1 MIDLSENLQDNR
13 KEAPPTH
20 IGMTT
25 ENVVR
30 EFPMRWLDEV
40 DQHGNFVPHFDST
53 AHHFGIGIYKDGSI
67 SCGFQIDA
75 TDPQFLSQPAADI
88 THNNLQA
95 ALTAVEKGDNLHFLW
110 NTIDEDQTTL
120 SIYEHDRD
128 GLETHPIQAKI
139 RKDTLENVKAR
150 LQTGELKSI
159 RAYCFLNLP
168 YETKEHKAPRNAK
181 ASNTL
186 GDHLFSNFKSLS
198 AAITNLGSLTRT
210 RTEEVELQHLHER
223 IQIAIRK
230 LKSYMNAMAT
240 CPGVSVKPANA
251 ADYTRL
257 LYRIWSPS
265 HWQREKLEGSIDLQ
279 SLFRNS
285 IYSFPQFVVQ
295 DDIKDT
301 WGWQF
306 KTGKHYHR
314 ILSLRIQPEH
324 ADIGWM
330 VGCMGQQENNE
341 IYNSQY
347 SLIVKP
353 ANASE
358 SYQAL
363 AKQLK
368 YFTGLYR
375 HDPQNNKNVK
385 AYIEDIES
393 QLEKLSRS
401 EGSFVFSVVLMVHIW
416 HENTSILT
424 EWENSLC
431 RAFSVPPLKAK
442 ISIEQLN
449 SLPYCLTNFTPGFT
463 RDPDDYRKFIY
474 RSVELATHIPLMGA
488 SDGFVQVKPTGRR
501 SPRLFE
507 THRNTLFAQYDFAR
521 GRVNSWG
528 GASVGV
534 MGSGKSMYYNMKVAA
549 LLSPLNKVII
559 IDAAQS
565 PSFRA
570 LCSLLNGNLNQISL
584 RDTEKCVCTNP
595 LFTEFLPNGHF
606 RNPSPDEIVRIT
618 NIIEPM
624 VRRSHTEQLNN
635 FERSCLSNAIS
646 MAFDHR
652 KTSEGRVYLRMVADA
667 LTDISRS
674 DRSSIN
680 QRVYDMAT
688 QLRNQWCWPNGPY
701 QYFVDGDST
710 RTREN
715 DLTVYELQGLDETPD
730 LKAVMAATYFNHIQT
745 ISARNQTEEADA
757 LSTITVIADEVANL
771 LLDPV
776 MAKSFSN
783 LSRKQRA
790 QNVSLHNLTQFMSD
804 FEKLVIYSDPKSGTS
819 TIDTESNDILGNTTW
834 YQLFKHAPGDVE
846 STKRLLQLTDD
857 QAQEL
862 ASLET
867 IPGQARQMIQYTR
880 LINGNAF
887 NKLLIRPTRF
897 ELCAFSSDAEDRARK
912 NTVRNRLER
921 EWVESTNRRTHRE
934 SAVNRLENLGFQEA
948 DTLRDEQLLELLTII
963 ECQ

>member
-1 MIDLSENLQDNR
+1 MIDLSENLQENR

-20 IGMTT
+20 TGMTT
-25 ENVVR
+25 ENVVG

-40 DQHGNFVPHFDST
+40 DQNGNFVPEFDSG
-53 AHHFGIGIYKDGSI
+53 APNFGIGIYKDGSI

-75 TDPQFLSQPAADI
+75 TDPEFLSQAAADI

-95 ALTAVEKGDNLHFLW
+95 TLTGIDRVDHLHFLW
-110 NTIDEDQTTL
+110 NTIDEDQATL

-128 GLETHPIQAKI
+128 GLETQPVQTKI
-139 RKDTLENVKAR
+139 RKDTLDSVKAR

-168 YETKEHKAPRNAK
+168 YETKDHKAP
-181 ASNTL
+181 SNTKTSTSL
-186 GDHLFSNFKSLS
+186 ADHFFGNFKSLS
-198 AAITNLGSLTRT
+198 DAISSLGALTRT
-210 RTEEVELQHLHER
+210 QTEEVELQHLYSR

-230 LKSYMNAMAT
+230 IKSHMYAMAT
-240 CPGVSVKPANA
+240 CPGVTVKPANA
-251 ADYTRL
+251 TEYTRL
-257 LYRIWSPS
+257 VYRIWSPS
-265 HWQREKLEGSIDLQ
+265 HWQREKLDDTINIQALY
-279 SLFRNS
+279 RNS
-285 IYSFPQFVVQ
+285 IYSFPQVVVQ

-306 KTGKHYHR
+306 KTGKYFHR

-341 IYNSQY
+341 IFNSQY

-353 ANASE
+353 ASVNE

-363 AKQLK
+363 SKQLRI
-368 YFTGLYR
+368 FRGLYNS
-375 HDPQNNKNVK
+375 DPDKHKNVK
-385 AYIEDIES
+385 AVVEDLEN

-401 EGSFVFSVVLMVHIW
+401 EGSYVFQVVLMIHIW
-416 HENTSILT
+416 HEDTHVLT
-424 EWENSLC
+424 EWENSLS

-442 ISIEQLN
+442 ISVEQLN

-474 RSVELATHIPLMGA
+474 RSIELATHIPLMGA
-488 SDGFVQVKPTGRR
+488 SDGFVQAKSKGRR
-501 SPRLFE
+501 SPRIFE

-528 GASVGV
+528 GAAVGIP
-534 MGSGKSMYYNMKVAA
+534 GSGKSMYYNMKVAA
-549 LLSPLNKVII
+549 LLSPVNKAII
-559 IDAAQS
+559 IDAAQT

-570 LCSLLNGNLNQISL
+570 LCSLLNGSLNQISL

-595 LFTEFLPNGHF
+595 LFTEFLPNGTF
-606 RNPSPDEIVRIT
+606 RNPNPDELVRFT

-624 VRRSHTEQLNN
+624 VRRNSSQPLDN
-635 FERSCLSNAIS
+635 FERSCLSNAIT

-652 KTSEGRVYLRMVADA
+652 KNSEGRVYLRMVADA
-667 LTDISRS
+667 LTDISRT
-674 DRSSIN
+674 DRASIN
-680 QRVYDMAT
+680 IRASEMAQ

-745 ISARNQTEEADA
+745 ISAKNQTEDEDT
-757 LSTITVIADEVANL
+757 LSTITIVADEVASL
-771 LLDPV
+771 LLDPI

-783 LSRKQRA
+783 LSRKSRA
-790 QNVSLHNLTQFMSD
+790 QNISLHCLTQFMSD
-804 FEKLVIYSDPKSGTS
+804 FEKLVVFSDPKSGTS
-819 TIDTESNDILGNTTW
+819 AIDMESNDILGNTNW
-834 YQLFKHAPGDVE
+834 YQLFKHAPADIEV
-846 STKRLLQLTDD
+846 TKRILQLSEN
-857 QAQEL
+857 QADEL
-862 ASLET
+862 ASLAT

-887 NKLLIRPTRF
+887 NKIMVRPTRF
-897 ELCAFSSDAEDRARK
+897 ELCAFSSDAQDRAKK
-912 NTVRNRLER
+912 NTVRNKLER
-921 EWVESTNRRTHRE
+921 EWVESINRRNHRE
-934 SAVNRLENLGFQEA
+934 SAVARLEKDGFKEA
-948 DTLRDEQLLELLTII
+948 HTLQDEQILELLTII
-963 ECQ
+963 DCQ